1 MNFSRG
7 TLEAYCVSLSDIC
20 VTYFATFQVPSV
32 FAICK
37 IQMMKRLKTD
47 NEYILGASKNFAIC
61 WLFWTSAVNDYDG
74 FDSDDANYND
84 GGDDND
90 VESYE
95 SFKWIKIVSKKTF

>member
-1 MNFSRG
+1 
-7 TLEAYCVSLSDIC
+7 
-20 VTYFATFQVPSV
+20 
-32 FAICK
+32 
-37 IQMMKRLKTD
+37 MMKRLKTD
-47 NEYILGASKNFAIC
+47 NEYILGASKNFTIC

-95 SFKWIKIVSKKTF
+95 